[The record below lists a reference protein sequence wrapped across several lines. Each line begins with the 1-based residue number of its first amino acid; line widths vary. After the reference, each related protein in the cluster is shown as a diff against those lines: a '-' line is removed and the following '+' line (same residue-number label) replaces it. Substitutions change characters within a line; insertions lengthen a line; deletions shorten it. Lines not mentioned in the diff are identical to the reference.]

1 MTWEPRRKPPWHNPG
16 RPGGVGVVGEVEVP
30 PFAAALCNAVF
41 SATGKRVRK
50 LPLMDHDLSW
60 S

>member
-1 MTWEPRRKPPWHNPG
+1 MPSSSEAL
-16 RPGGVGVVGEVEVP
+16 PGGVGEVGVP